1 MPVMV
6 HVSYH
11 ETSHRVIYSIA
22 IGVVITIHDGFL
34 GVSAWKNWMNGTD
47 RLVLDMHPYFA
58 FDGQPNTEP
67 IAVPEEGLL
76 VADGASGG
84 VWPQQACSAWQ
95 DNFNESQTNFGVTIA
110 GEFSNAIN
118 DCGLFINGV
127 SNGPTYKGDCTPFVE
142 WENWNQTMKDGFRE
156 FMLASMDAID
166 NWYFWTWK
174 IGNSSAGTVQAP
186 LWSYQLG
193 LEQG

>member
-1 MPVMV
+1 MLIQLCS
-6 HVSYH
+6 SYKDRH
-11 ETSHRVIYSIA
+11 ISHGIFKLSN
-22 IGVVITIHDGFL
+22 
-34 GVSAWKNWMNGTD
+34 SS
-47 RLVLDMHPYFA
+47 
-58 FDGQPNTEP
+58 
-67 IAVPEEGLL
+67 
-76 VADGASGG
+76 ASGRVLKASVVHG
-84 VWPQQACSAWQ
+84 R
-95 DNFNESQTNFGVTIA
+95 T
-110 GEFSNAIN
+110 FSLSVPKLITTPA
-118 DCGLFINGV
+118 
-127 SNGPTYKGDCTPFVE
+127 STPFVE